1 MDNKS
6 ISAKNL
12 VEKPY
17 RVIAS
22 GTMLSVIQVHP
33 RDIIDRPG
41 TKYEPYKTANCLLK
55 GTLRIYPSAISIFH
69 LQ

>member
-1 MDNKS
+1 MIM
-6 ISAKNL
+6 ISYNRLGHCGEYSQLVASWIISQSVQKNL

-41 TKYEPYKTANCLLK
+41 TKYEP
-55 GTLRIYPSAISIFH
+55 
-69 LQ
+69 